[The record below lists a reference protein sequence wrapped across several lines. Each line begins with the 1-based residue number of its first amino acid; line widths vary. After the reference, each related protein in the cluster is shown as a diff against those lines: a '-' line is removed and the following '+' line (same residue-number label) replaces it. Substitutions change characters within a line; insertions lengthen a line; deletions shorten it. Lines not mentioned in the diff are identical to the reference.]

1 MKGHDMTYP
10 SLLTLGAAALMATLG
25 APAMAQAPHHGASQP
40 VSSKAPAKKP
50 APVKAQPAKAQ
61 PVKAQGRS
69 TGAAHQKAC
78 RNRYKSYDA
87 RLDSYLYRGKRVR
100 CTL

>member
-1 MKGHDMTYP
+1 MTYP

-50 APVKAQPAKAQ
+50 APAKAQPAKAQ

>member
-1 MKGHDMTYP
+1 MTYS

-50 APVKAQPAKAQ
+50 APAKTQPAKAQ
-61 PVKAQGRS
+61 PAKAQGRS